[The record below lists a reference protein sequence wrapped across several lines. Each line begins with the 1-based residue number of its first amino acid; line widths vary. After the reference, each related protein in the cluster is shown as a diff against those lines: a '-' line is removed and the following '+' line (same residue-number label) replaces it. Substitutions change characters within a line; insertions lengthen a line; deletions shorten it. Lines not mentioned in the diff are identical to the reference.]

1 MSFFVK
7 NIQEETLNNSYF
19 RKVLVTSK
27 HSQLV
32 VMCLQPNEEIG
43 MEVHDNVDQF
53 IRIETGAGKAILDG
67 QEFDLAN
74 DFAVVIPAG
83 TNHSIINTSGIEE
96 MKLYTIYSPANH
108 PEGTIHKT
116 KAEADTAEKVGE

>member
-83 TNHSIINTSGIEE
+83 TNHNIINTSGIEE